1 MPARA
6 SEREQVNERKR
17 DGAKDREKRREGV
30 KVAWDRVYF
39 QSRENSDRAA
49 RTPPSFRTAALDE
62 RGGEIGQKL
71 SAASPAIEDT
81 TREIRVRGMIRNLA
95 GRWRSQ
101 FTADYRSVI
110 REVSQ
115 DVR

>member
-39 QSRENSDRAA
+39 QSRENSNRAA

-71 SAASPAIEDT
+71 SAASPADT
-81 TREIRVRGMIRNLA
+81 RIRL
-95 GRWRSQ
+95 GRYE
-101 FTADYRSVI
+101 FVG
-110 REVSQ
+110 
-115 DVR
+115 

>member
-1 MPARA
+1 MNNLPRLSVLPARA

-39 QSRENSDRAA
+39 QSRENSDRTA

-71 SAASPAIEDT
+71 SAASPADT
-81 TREIRVRGMIRNLA
+81 RIRL
-95 GRWRSQ
+95 GRYE
-101 FTADYRSVI
+101 FVG
-110 REVSQ
+110 
-115 DVR
+115 